1 MGTYEITV
9 KAKQR
14 ENNFRSR
21 LGNLF
26 RTRACRHGQMLVF
39 NMSIFNFT
47 DGRSRTFRK
56 NEYARSNV

>member
-1 MGTYEITV
+1 M

-21 LGNLF
+21 VRKLF
-26 RTRACRHGQMLVF
+26 RRRAPRHDHLLVF

-47 DGRSRTFRK
+47 DGWSRTFSK
-56 NEYARSNV
+56 HEYARSYA

>member
-1 MGTYEITV
+1 V

-26 RTRACRHGQMLVF
+26 RTRAYRHDQVLVF
-39 NMSIFNFT
+39 IFNFT
-47 DGRSRTFRK
+47 DGRSRTFPK
-56 NEYARSNV
+56 NDYERSNV